1 MVIICECYWVMC
13 IDGLSDSGTTLDAQT
28 RYAEG
33 TKEIIRRYFAGEEQ
47 DPVNLIV
54 TNGDV
59 SFAVLLMYDM

>member
-1 MVIICECYWVMC
+1 MC

-47 DPVNLIV
+47 DPFNLIV
-54 TNGDV
+54 INGDV
-59 SFAVLLMYDM
+59 SFAALLVHNM